1 LNGKLKDN
9 KGEKMLSRFSKLMIH
24 LATGDKGR
32 VCPKC
37 KGTETEDYGSYWH
50 CYRCDY
56 EW

>member
-1 LNGKLKDN
+1 MLYKL
-9 KGEKMLSRFSKLMIH
+9 LSSIIH
-24 LATGDKGR
+24 AITGDRGK

-37 KGTETEDYGSYWH
+37 KSIETEDYGSFWR